1 MDSFDNNFQQQ
12 LVAEEEGIIAMART
26 RDGLS
31 GVAAFKDR
39 KKPTFNGE

>member
-26 RDGLS
+26 RDGLG